1 MKLTALFAALV
12 AGSLVLS
19 GCNRGPDQPKNT
31 GASSGGTQSSQSSS
45 AGSTSGSQ
53 SKPAD
58 APKRSQGKP

>member
-31 GASSGGTQSSQSSS
+31 GAQSSSGGTTSSQ
-45 AGSTSGSQ
+45 
-53 SKPAD
+53 PAD
-58 APKRSQGKP
+58 APKRPQSKP